1 MSRLYNRVSVYACV
15 VVSGSG
21 RVKVKQGGRTC
32 KRTSDML
39 MSFFTR
45 DNKYLVG
52 TCMQVM
58 VMVVVGGWVHEW
70 VAEIMAG
77 CMSG

>member
-1 MSRLYNRVSVYACV
+1 MRA
-15 VVSGSG
+15 GA
-21 RVKVKQGGRTC
+21 KQGRT
-32 KRTSDML
+32 RTSDML

-45 DNKYLVG
+45 DNKYLDRVG

-70 VAEIMAG
+70 VAESMAG